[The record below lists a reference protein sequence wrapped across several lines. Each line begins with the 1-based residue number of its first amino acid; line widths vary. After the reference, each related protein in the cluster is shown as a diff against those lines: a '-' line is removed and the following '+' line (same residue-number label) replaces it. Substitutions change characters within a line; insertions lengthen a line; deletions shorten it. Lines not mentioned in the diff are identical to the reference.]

1 MSTIKLLRFLFA
13 LVIFVSVFSFT
24 PKVFGFTCPTSHF
37 TSGMYVDYYIALDNL
52 PPVRVSAGGEICYQH
67 QVFHY
72 SDIDSAGILAATFPT
87 ADLTIGH
94 HVRFFFSNSADPN
107 ADYFEFDTN
116 GGI

>member
-24 PKVFGFTCPTSHF
+24 PKVFAFTSSNFNSNINTSFYTDNTSYGFTCPTSHF

-67 QVFHY
+67 QFFIIV
-72 SDIDSAGILAATFPT
+72 ILILPGFLQP
-87 ADLTIGH
+87 LFLQRI
-94 HVRFFFSNSADPN
+94 
-107 ADYFEFDTN
+107 
-116 GGI
+116 